1 MSGNRTM
8 SLGEYI
14 SELIEVLARTQPA
27 AMSRLRQIVGSLR
40 SRIMLDEEAVD
51 IWLEPE
57 GLRVQPADPFS
68 RVDGIGATDNSTV
81 LALLDGVVEVSDA
94 ILDGTLR
101 VTGEARDISRMFMA
115 IDILLD
121 ASARVPELERVSDRF
136 RAERAGQRAAIA
148 PGSGRAP
155 WYPFRGGQREE
166 SLLTRLGLKDNG
178 RE

>member
-1 MSGNRTM
+1 MR
-8 SLGEYI
+8 LGEYV
-14 SELIEVLARTQPA
+14 SELIEVLGRAQPA
-27 AMSRLRQIVGSLR
+27 AMSRLRQIVGSRR

-68 RVDGIGATDNSTV
+68 RVDGIGATDSSTV

-121 ASARVPELERVSDRF
+121 ASTRVPELERLADRF
-136 RAERAGQRAAIA
+136 RAERAGQRTAIP

-155 WYPFRGGQREE
+155 WYPFRGGEREE
-166 SLLTRLGLKDNG
+166 SVLRELGLKNIG